1 MPKIKFENISQEK
14 EIPKHTQQKYLP
26 DDYYTYDIHR
36 HINTD
41 FHNIKKKQGMHINI
55 CCFMVIQNKPNNII
69 ANPFLQYL
77 LYKYPKNTNKVG
89 NICVFPFEKYKN
101 GEILD
106 VGKKIVKKLF
116 NKTYKQIGY
125 IQNKDGIFI
134 FYNIEF
140 QSLLVRNTQLYDNQ
154 PHYLWTLID
163 EICNHKKY
171 ITAPIHKSVS
181 NLFYKNPKLIYL
193 KNKEKLCIETPSV
206 CYYGESQELLNYIA
220 AIGIKSSPV
229 RLFGPYY
236 YFNDFK
242 QAIRRAS
249 WSSNYE
255 SRNIYNNSITD
266 KNGKFE
272 QGGIV
277 RFAVFLG
284 NYRVVLD
291 RKSDTL
297 QKTITALDSV
307 NKPQLQNMKKINKTK
322 GKWTEEYDSLMI
334 SNYKNNNRSGYFWAG
349 TGYIL
354 KNFNAFTSLS
364 IHLVDTSTLKT
375 NWDLEYDGYNIK

>member
-1 MPKIKFENISQEK
+1 MNRP
-14 EIPKHTQQKYLP
+14 
-26 DDYYTYDIHR
+26 
-36 HINTD
+36 
-41 FHNIKKKQGMHINI
+41 
-55 CCFMVIQNKPNNII
+55 
-69 ANPFLQYL
+69 
-77 LYKYPKNTNKVG
+77 
-89 NICVFPFEKYKN
+89 
-101 GEILD
+101 
-106 VGKKIVKKLF
+106 
-116 NKTYKQIGY
+116 
-125 IQNKDGIFI
+125 
-134 FYNIEF
+134 
-140 QSLLVRNTQLYDNQ
+140 LYDNQ

-193 KNKEKLCIETPSV
+193 KNKEKKCIETPQV

-220 AIGIKSSPV
+220 VIGIKSSSI

-249 WSSNYE
+249 WTANYE
-255 SRNIYNNSITD
+255 SRSVFNNSISD
-266 KNGKFE
+266 ENGKNK
-272 QGGIV
+272 QGGVV

-297 QKTITALDSV
+297 KKTITSFDSV
-307 NKPQLQNMKKINKTK
+307 NKPSKNALDKIKKIK

-354 KNFNAFTSLS
+354 KKFNAFTSLS
-364 IHLVDTSTLKT
+364 VHLVDNTTLKT